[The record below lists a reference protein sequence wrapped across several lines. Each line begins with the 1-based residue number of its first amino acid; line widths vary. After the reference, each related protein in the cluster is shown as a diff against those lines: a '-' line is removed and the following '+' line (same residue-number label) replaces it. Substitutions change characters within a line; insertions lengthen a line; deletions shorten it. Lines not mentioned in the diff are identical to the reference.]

1 MSTLVDSIDSVA
13 DAFFGA
19 LEAGSVA
26 DVLACYTPDATIWH
40 NFDQLAL
47 TPEASIAGLNTLF
60 GSFPARRYREVRRL
74 PTPAGFVQQHILQL
88 ERADGHVIDWPG
100 CIVFTLRDGK
110 IARLEEY
117 VDLSQL
123 ASEA

>member
-1 MSTLVDSIDSVA
+1 MSTLADPIDSLA
-13 DAFFGA
+13 EAFFGA

-26 DVLACYTPDATIWH
+26 GVLACYTPDARIWH

-47 TPEASIAGLNTLF
+47 APEASIAGLRTLF
-60 GSFPARRYREVRRL
+60 DNFTARRYIEVRRL
-74 PTPAGFVQQHILQL
+74 PTAEGFVQQHILQL
-88 ERADGHVIDWPG
+88 ESADGRVVDWPG
-100 CIVFTLRDGK
+100 CIVFTLREGL

-123 ASEA
+123 AAKD